1 MTDNTILIKDALI
14 LNPLDF
20 KEIKGSLLI
29 KNDKIAE
36 IGTDIDESNVDKVI
50 DAKGKILLPGF
61 VNTHTHLS
69 MTLFRGLA
77 DDLSLDSWLNDNIWP
92 MEANLT
98 SEYCYIGA
106 LLGAIELIKSGTTTF
121 SDMYFYMED
130 VAKAVEESGIRA
142 VLSYGMIDFGD
153 DEKRE
158 HEIKENIA
166 LFEKCNGMADGRIK
180 VFFGP
185 HSPYTASKDLLE
197 DVRWLA
203 NEYNTGIHI
212 HVSETQKEINDSLEA
227 HDLRP
232 FEYLDSIGKQIFREN
247 VYIFVGFC
255 YNGTALRRNIM
266 NLKKNEIEIIKRNNV
281 KISHNPCSNM
291 KLASGIA
298 PIQDL
303 ITNDICVGIGTDGA
317 SSNNNLDLIE
327 ELRTAS
333 LLQKVNLLNPKALT
347 SNEALAMGTI
357 KGAEVLGLEQ
367 EIGSIEV
374 GKKADLI
381 LIDTNNANMV
391 PDSSATSSNIIY
403 SANGYN
409 VDTTICDGKILMENR
424 KLTTLDEEEI
434 YKKARKA
441 IEELKEASK

>member
-232 FEYLDSIGKQIFREN
+232 FEYLDSIGFLGPD
-247 VYIFVGFC
+247 VV
-255 YNGTALRRNIM
+255 AAHSVWLSH
-266 NLKKNEIEIIKRNNV
+266 NEIEIIKRNNV

-303 ITNDICVGIGTDGA
+303 ITNDICVGIVTDVA
-317 SSNNNLDLIE
+317 SSNNNLDLI
-327 ELRTAS
+327 
-333 LLQKVNLLNPKALT
+333 
-347 SNEALAMGTI
+347 
-357 KGAEVLGLEQ
+357 
-367 EIGSIEV
+367 
-374 GKKADLI
+374 
-381 LIDTNNANMV
+381 
-391 PDSSATSSNIIY
+391 
-403 SANGYN
+403 
-409 VDTTICDGKILMENR
+409 
-424 KLTTLDEEEI
+424 
-434 YKKARKA
+434 
-441 IEELKEASK
+441 